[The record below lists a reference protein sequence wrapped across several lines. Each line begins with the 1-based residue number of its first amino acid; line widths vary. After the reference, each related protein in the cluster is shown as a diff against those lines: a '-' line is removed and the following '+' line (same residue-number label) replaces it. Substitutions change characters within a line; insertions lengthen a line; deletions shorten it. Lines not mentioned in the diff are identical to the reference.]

1 MSSVV
6 GLDIGEGSTRL
17 VEGRLKKGAFEI
29 LRAQS
34 FPTSQLAA
42 KYREGKLKGRGTI
55 IGVTG
60 RDMILRITQ
69 VPTVPAWQ
77 LRDLMALEIEDI
89 AEQSGDELS
98 ADFGLLAAAGDDEDR
113 VLLALVRNS
122 LIAERT
128 EAMAAA
134 GGKLLAFTPNA
145 IALHNAVVATDGG
158 DGTLL
163 VAALGG
169 RNTDIALMRD
179 GELLFARNL
188 AGGGDLFTD
197 AIADAFRLDFE
208 KAEKAKLSLGVFP
221 APGETLAGQQ
231 GAVARVLEAP
241 LRQVVG
247 MLQSSM
253 VLARSQLKLPDLE
266 VERVLLCGPGAS
278 LPGFDKALM
287 ASLGLPV
294 TRFDPTNGY
303 LVGTESVPAARGP
316 DFAVAAGLAL
326 MGVLPAAY
334 RVAIL
339 PDALRKRQHF
349 RARTLWL
356 LLAAALVLGHLVL
369 AFVTA
374 RDNTAAAATDLGR
387 LRREVESRKADVSG
401 HARVVAETQE
411 LAAKL
416 STLEDLTA
424 PGSGAL
430 TAMGVLEANLPA
442 ELWVTGLKSTRGIE
456 PQLGHGGVRRPFIAV
471 DGHGKEQSRNL
482 SDAVT
487 ELTTRLRGQPGIS
500 TVLPRVTTDSRGTFN
515 FSLTLDTSVVP
526 GKPGEAGEAGADDA
540 ATDEAPADAP
550 VRGSGG

>member
-29 LRAQS
+29 LRAES
-34 FPTSQLAA
+34 FPTGQLRA
-42 KYREGKLKGRGTI
+42 KFGEFKLKGRRTI
-55 IGVTG
+55 VGVTG

-69 VPTVPAWQ
+69 VPSVPAWQ

-128 EAMAAA
+128 EAIAVA
-134 GGKLLAFTPNA
+134 GGKLLAFSPNA

-169 RNTDIALMRD
+169 RNTDIALLRD

-197 AIADAFRLDFE
+197 AIADSFRLDFD

-221 APGETLAGQQ
+221 ARGETLAGQQ

-247 MLQSSM
+247 MLQSST

-278 LPGFDKALM
+278 LPGFAEALSS
-287 ASLGLPV
+287 ALGLTV
-294 TRFDPTNGY
+294 TRFDPTDGY
-303 LVGTESVPAARGP
+303 LVGGQSVQPARGP

-326 MGVLPAAY
+326 MGVLPSAY

-349 RARTLWL
+349 RTRTLWL
-356 LLAAALVLGHLVL
+356 LLAAALVFGHLVL

-374 RDNTAAAATDLGR
+374 RENSAAAAADLGR
-387 LRREVESRKADVSG
+387 LRREVESRKADMAG
-401 HARVVAETQE
+401 HARVLAETQE

-424 PGSGAL
+424 PGSGVL
-430 TAMGVLEANLPA
+430 TALGELEASLPA
-442 ELWVTGLKSTRGIE
+442 ELWITSMKSTRGIE
-456 PQLGHGGVRRPFIAV
+456 PQLGHGGARRPFIAV

-500 TVLPRVTTDSRGTFN
+500 TVLPRVTTDSRGAFN
-515 FSLTLDTSVVP
+515 FSLTIDTSVTP
-526 GKPGEAGEAGADDA
+526 KSADD
-540 ATDEAPADAP
+540 DGSEADARATP
-550 VRGSGG
+550 AQGSGG